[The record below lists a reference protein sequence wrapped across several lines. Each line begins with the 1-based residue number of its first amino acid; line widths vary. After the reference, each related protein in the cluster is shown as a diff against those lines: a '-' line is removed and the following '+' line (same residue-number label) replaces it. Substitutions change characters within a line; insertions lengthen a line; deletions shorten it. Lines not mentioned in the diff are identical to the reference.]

1 MLRCMEKIKL
11 MGTGKLDYGDL
22 FFHFRDTKSLDVLS
36 LLSSIID
43 FQCTFTHYSAVQKWE
58 SYSTKWHCFVP
69 MVIGLQ
75 GETVEIHI
83 TYLGRIAFKNRG
95 LGPKYLLRILILRM
109 LSVNRI
115 FPLRES
121 QIGPWLENYYLPIL
135 GQVISYFDYN
145 ASFLYKKCLDCCL
158 LSSSKWNHIC
168 LIWLKIY
175 EFWQTKQATQKL
187 QRSYGLHSADSFKK
201 VFIFLVRSIF
211 CTYCIRGAK
220 T

>member
-43 FQCTFTHYSAVQKWE
+43 FQCTFTHHSTVQKWE

-109 LSVNRI
+109 LSFNCQ

-121 QIGPWLENYYLPIL
+121 QIGPWLENYYLFWGKSYLIL
-135 GQVISYFDYN
+135 IIMVAF
-145 ASFLYKKCLDCCL
+145 C
-158 LSSSKWNHIC
+158 
-168 LIWLKIY
+168 
-175 EFWQTKQATQKL
+175 TK
-187 QRSYGLHSADSFKK
+187 SAWI
-201 VFIFLVRSIF
+201 VACLVRQNEIIYVWS
-211 CTYCIRGAK
+211 G
-220 T
+220 